1 MTKFETYIGSNTER
15 YVLGTNGNK
24 TLVVIGINPST
35 ATDEATDKTISRVK
49 NYAKAFGYDSFKM
62 INIYP
67 LRTTHFNLLPK
78 DFDKRLHLKNLSEI
92 RNVITNASAILCSWG
107 NHIHD
112 REYFK
117 ICYKDISKIILSK
130 NIPVYCLGLT
140 KQGHPL
146 HPLLR
151 GIPTPKKLIYF
162 DTEKYTI

>member
-67 LRTTHFNLLPK
+67 LRKLIRNKKCNH
-78 DFDKRLHLKNLSEI
+78 KRLCN
-92 RNVITNASAILCSWG
+92 
-107 NHIHD
+107 
-112 REYFK
+112 FMF
-117 ICYKDISKIILSK
+117 
-130 NIPVYCLGLT
+130 LG
-140 KQGHPL
+140 
-146 HPLLR
+146 
-151 GIPTPKKLIYF
+151 
-162 DTEKYTI
+162 